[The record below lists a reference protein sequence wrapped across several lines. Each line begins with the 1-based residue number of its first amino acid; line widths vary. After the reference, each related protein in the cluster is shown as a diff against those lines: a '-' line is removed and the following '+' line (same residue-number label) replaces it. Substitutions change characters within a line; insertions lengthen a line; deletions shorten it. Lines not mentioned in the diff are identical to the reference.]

1 MINNSIGEHI
11 MHKINYTT
19 KSTQANTIYVQLEDE
34 DKQVLIQSL
43 LSILTWMNE
52 LSIST
57 DKDVKDFTKWF
68 ITTNKKYPYNSK
80 LKKNNSP
87 QSIIAGM
94 LNNLVFG
101 NQRDFSL
108 TQLDLVQ
115 EISNTAIDIIELIKE
130 EKKISLQDNPAFKK
144 IWCQENIWINN

>member
-1 MINNSIGEHI
+1 
-11 MHKINYTT
+11 MHKINYNTKNTSATT
-19 KSTQANTIYVQLEDE
+19 VYVQIEEE

-52 LSIST
+52 LSISP

-68 ITTNKKYPYNSK
+68 TTSNKKYLYNSK

-108 TQLDLVQ
+108 TQIDLVQ
-115 EISNTAIDIIELIKE
+115 DISNTAYDIIEIIKE
-130 EKKISLQDNPAFKK
+130 EKTINLQDNPQYKK
-144 IWCQENIWINN
+144 IWCQENLWNSN